1 MLAGAKSWVPGPAF
15 PTALSVRPSARLSLP
30 DRLPPGCESAPDKA
44 DIFELLPQDNEKVKI
59 FRQVLRDY
67 GSMVYLTVAI
77 ESRKRGPADEFED
90 FADEY
95 AKEIRVSPLI
105 DHLEYQS
112 RDEPG

>member
-1 MLAGAKSWVPGPAF
+1 
-15 PTALSVRPSARLSLP
+15 
-30 DRLPPGCESAPDKA
+30 
-44 DIFELLPQDNEKVKI
+44 
-59 FRQVLRDY
+59 
-67 GSMVYLTVAI
+67 MVYLTVAI